1 MTPEVQPADVRSIRP
16 THASRALLLTPRVL
30 FVVMTAV
37 LLAGMVLRAR
47 HGGTGVRVESVA
59 LLAAYLLWLCS
70 EVPITFRQPPQNT
83 ADSRTLLPYAT
94 SRLCLLCAAAFGPS
108 TWSRWSIW
116 LVAPAAVFVF
126 GVVLRRVAIRTLGS
140 RYSHHV
146 VRQSDRNVVTWGPYR
161 IIRHPAYA
169 GMLTANLGFAVYFL
183 NVLTVPA
190 LVLLIMAVTWRIR
203 VEERA
208 LGDVPAYVEYAAGK
222 PRLLPGMW

>member
-1 MTPEVQPADVRSIRP
+1 MTPDAQAADVRTNRP
-16 THASRALLLTPRVL
+16 AHSSHALLLTPRVL

-37 LLAGMVLRAR
+37 LLTGIVLHAR
-47 HGGTGVRVESVA
+47 HGVTGLRVESVA

-70 EVPITFRQPPQNT
+70 ELPITFRNPPLNT

-94 SRLCLLCAAAFGPS
+94 SRLCLLSAAAFGPS
-108 TWSRWSIW
+108 TWSRWSAW
-116 LVAPAAVFVF
+116 LIAPAVVFVF

-169 GMLTANLGFAVYFL
+169 GMLTANLGFAAYFL
-183 NVLTVPA
+183 NILTVPA
-190 LVLLIMAVTWRIR
+190 LMLLIMAVTWRIR